1 MSSSAAGLLPSASG
15 FDLTAKPPPVRTL
28 LRDLWRSRSLVFVL
42 ARKDFFVRY
51 RRTSFGLLWAV
62 FLPVLQATVLT
73 VVFGKLLRSRAPDY
87 AVYVFSGMVPWSFFA
102 SSFGQGA
109 TAIVDN
115 TTLANRIYFPRAVL
129 PLIPV
134 VSSLFS
140 VAITLVLLIVMAIGF
155 GVSLGPELLVLPV
168 GVLLVAVLSACFGLV
183 ASALHVYFRD
193 VRFIVSASLTVWL
206 YLTPVIFRVEQLPSV
221 LRPIVRANPMT
232 GIVELF
238 RFATVGAS
246 DGWV

>member
-1 MSSSAAGLLPSASG
+1 M
-15 FDLTAKPPPVRTL
+15 
-28 LRDLWRSRSLVFVL
+28 FVL

-73 VVFGKLLRSRAPDY
+73 IVFGKLLRSRAPDY

-140 VAITLVLLIVMAIGF
+140 VAITIALLIGMSLGF
-155 GVSLGPELLVLPV
+155 GVSLGPELLALPL
-168 GVLLVAVLSACFGLV
+168 GVLLVALLSASFGLV

-206 YLTPVIFRVEQLPSV
+206 YLTPVIFRVEQLPRV
-221 LRPIVRANPMT
+221 LRPIIKANPMT
-232 GIVELF
+232 GVVEVF

-246 DGWV
+246 DGWSTSLLVTAAWMVVLLSLALQLHRRFDRLFADRI